1 VAIGLVIGLPVAA
14 LAAPF
19 IGELLHGTK
28 VSDARVYA
36 AVAIVVLATSLI
48 ASWIP
53 ARRASSVD
61 PLTALRGG

>member
-1 VAIGLVIGLPVAA
+1 LPVAA

-28 VSDARVYA
+28 VSDLRVYV

-61 PLTALRGG
+61 PLTALRSA